1 VVLDSRIS
9 LWERETPEERAARG
23 KQARGAVP
31 RSAHGAW
38 APASDR
44 PDPVELLR
52 RDEAGRVPE
61 LVPLRYERMLVS
73 PFTFYRG
80 AASIMAA
87 DLASTPACGFDV
99 QLCGDAHLSNF
110 GLYAAPDRQL
120 VFDLNDFDESY
131 PGPWEWDV
139 KRLAASFE
147 IATRQSG
154 FNDAERREAVAA
166 VAGAYRET
174 MRRLSKVSN
183 LDAWYTRIDVTRLR
197 ELLAPVSSSRGRREL
212 DRAVAHAERKTRD
225 RALSKL
231 TEVVDGRQRF
241 ISDPPYLER
250 IDDLFSRER
259 GNEVAPLDI
268 LAPYRESLPPDR
280 RRLLESYTYVDAAR
294 KVVGVGSVGTRC
306 WVVLFS
312 GRDQRDPLFLQFKE
326 AGPSVLEGYLPGTP
340 DEHHGRRVVCAQQLL
355 QAASDILL
363 GWLTVDGVD
372 GHARH
377 YYGRQ
382 LWDQKGSAEVERY
395 EPAAMRAYATLCG
408 ATLARAHARSGHRI
422 AIGAY
427 LGAGDVF
434 DRAITT
440 FADAYADQNERDYE
454 RVKAA
459 VG

>member
-1 VVLDSRIS
+1 VTLETRIG
-9 LWERETPEERAARG
+9 LGEHDAPEARAARG
-23 KQARGAVP
+23 KQARAAVP
-31 RSAHGAW
+31 RSTHGDW
-38 APASDR
+38 EPASDR
-44 PDPVELLR
+44 PDPVETLR
-52 RDEAGRVPE
+52 RDDVGRVPE
-61 LVPLRYERMLVS
+61 LIPVRYERMLVS

-80 AASIMAA
+80 SASIMAA
-87 DLASTPACGFDV
+87 DLAGTPASGFDV

-110 GLYAAPDRQL
+110 GLFAAPDRQL
-120 VFDLNDFDESY
+120 VFDVNDFDETY
-131 PGPWEWDV
+131 PGPWEWDL

-147 IATRQSG
+147 IASRFRG
-154 FNDAERREAVAA
+154 FSDSERRESVAA
-166 VAGAYRET
+166 VPGGYRET
-174 MRRLSKVSN
+174 MRRLAKVSN

-197 ELLAPVSSSRGRREL
+197 ELLTPVVDRRAQKAF
-212 DRAVAHAERKTRD
+212 DRSVAHAERKTRE

-231 TEVVDGRQRF
+231 TEVVDGQQRF

-250 IDDLFSRER
+250 ADDLFSLE
-259 GNEVAPLDI
+259 GGIEVAVGDI

-280 RRLLESYTYVDAAR
+280 RRLLESYSYVDAAR

-312 GRDQRDPLFLQFKE
+312 GRDASDPLFLQFKE
-326 AGPSVLEGYLPGTP
+326 AGPSALQPYLPETS
-340 DEHHGRRVVCAQQLL
+340 ETHQGRRVVNGQQLL

-363 GWLTVDGVD
+363 GWLALDGVD
-372 GHARH
+372 GKTRH

-382 LWDQKGSAEVERY
+382 LWDQKGSAEVETY
-395 EPAAMRAYATLCG
+395 QPQGMRAYATLCG

-422 AIGAY
+422 SIASY

-440 FADAYADQNERDYE
+440 FADSYADQNELDYE
-454 RVKAA
+454 RVKSA